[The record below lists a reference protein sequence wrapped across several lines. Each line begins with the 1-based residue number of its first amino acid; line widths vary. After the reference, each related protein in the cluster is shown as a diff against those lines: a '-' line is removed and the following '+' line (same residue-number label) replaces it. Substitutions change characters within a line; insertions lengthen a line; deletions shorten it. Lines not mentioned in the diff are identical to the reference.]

1 MKQHKQSRRF
11 NHLAREKLAS
21 ILMFELG
28 DPVLSQIVISD
39 CEVAV
44 DKSLAHVYVSCDKDL
59 YDEVM
64 EALRRAKPYIRK
76 LLGHALSWRTTPE
89 LVFHIDHTVDEAYA
103 ITEALKNV
111 PPSLAIPKDEH
122 GYPIENAPVPLDEA
136 DEKLKETAN
145 VTPEALAPAPD
156 APDTSNETL
165 L

>member
-122 GYPIENAPVPLDEA
+122 GYPIQDASILSGEVDEA
-136 DEKLKETAN
+136 LSVAPNETSDEAPN
-145 VTPEALAPAPD
+145 EAL
-156 APDTSNETL
+156 L
-165 L
+165 

>member
-64 EALRRAKPYIRK
+64 EALLRAKPYIRK

-122 GYPIENAPVPLDEA
+122 GYPIQDAPILSGEVDEA
-136 DEKLKETAN
+136 PSVAPNETSDEAPN
-145 VTPEALAPAPD
+145 EAL
-156 APDTSNETL
+156 L
-165 L
+165 

>member
-64 EALRRAKPYIRK
+64 EALSRAKPYIRK
-76 LLGHALSWRTTPE
+76 LLGHALTWRTTPE

-122 GYPIENAPVPLDEA
+122 GYPIQDAPVPSGEVDETPRVAPNETSDEA
-136 DEKLKETAN
+136 PN
-145 VTPEALAPAPD
+145 EAL
-156 APDTSNETL
+156 L
-165 L
+165 